1 MDADHDDTDAGGSK
15 KTMRISNLMSELN
28 IWSSGMNIQV
38 QYRLAEQ
45 DFQNLIL
52 ITAPSKPANYDITKI

>member
-1 MDADHDDTDAGGSK
+1 MDADDDDNDAGGSE
-15 KTMRISNLMSELN
+15 TMMISKLMSELN
-28 IWSSGMNIQV
+28 IWSSGTYIKV